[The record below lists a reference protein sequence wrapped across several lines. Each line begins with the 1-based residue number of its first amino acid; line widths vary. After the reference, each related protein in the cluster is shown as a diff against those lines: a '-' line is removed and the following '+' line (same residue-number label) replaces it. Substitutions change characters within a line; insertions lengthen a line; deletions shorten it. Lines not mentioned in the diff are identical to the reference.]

1 MLRRAVVVFVSRRV
15 CAVAKE
21 VGSWTGKPVVWAAV
35 MVMWPSLERE
45 SSADCKAMEMRFW
58 RFWKLAEVEV
68 VAEGGESCGWRGKA
82 PGKGGLGKRDS
93 EGGESGGEGAAVG

>member
-21 VGSWTGKPVVWAAV
+21 EGFWTGKPVVWAAV

-45 SSADCKAMEMRFW
+45 SSADCKATEMRVW
-58 RFWKLAEVEV
+58 RFWKLGVVEV
-68 VAEGGESCGWRGKA
+68 VGGESLGSRGKA

-93 EGGESGGEGAAVG
+93 EGGESGGEGAVVG